1 MKSLQSTQAV
11 WVVFSLIALLLIAR
25 LIPHPPNFTPVLAVA
40 LFCGALAPH
49 LVLAVLIPLT
59 AVILSDWV
67 LGWHA
72 SAWAVY
78 LAVILCAGLGR
89 WMLSPPNG
97 ITTLIGGV
105 CASALFFALT
115 NFAVWL
121 QGDLY
126 PLTGAGLLAC
136 YLAAIPFFHNTLVAT
151 LLFGLG
157 LLAGFRYFQ
166 HHTNLFT
173 TSNG

>member
-1 MKSLQSTQAV
+1 MRPLQFPQAAGIA
-11 WVVFSLIALLLIAR
+11 FGLIALILIAR

-49 LVLAVLIPLT
+49 FSVAMLIPLT
-59 AVILSDWV
+59 AMVLGDWV

-78 LAVILCAGLGR
+78 LAIFLCAGLGR
-89 WMLSPPNG
+89 WILTPPKLT
-97 ITTLIGGV
+97 TTLASGV
-105 CASALFFALT
+105 CASVLFFVLS

-121 QGDLY
+121 AGGLY

-157 LLAGFRYFQ
+157 LLACWKYLQRHASPSTPTF
-166 HHTNLFT
+166 
-173 TSNG
+173 